1 FQKVFGGALP
11 IILGSITAFIV
22 SQLLDVYLFGFFKK
36 LTNGKYIWLRAT
48 GSTAISQLFDSYI
61 VLIIGFWIPGN
72 YTLCEIAILGIT
84 GYSMKLILAVLLT
97 PFIYALHAIIRK
109 LLKQENETIS

>member
-1 FQKVFGGALP
+1 
-11 IILGSITAFIV
+11 
-22 SQLLDVYLFGFFKK
+22 
-36 LTNGKYIWLRAT
+36 NGKYIWLRAT